1 VLTVYGLV
9 PTCTLSPAQ
18 QDEIASRAAAYMTD
32 GARVTAAPST
42 GPGAAY
48 FHNASQ
54 VLAAPTTSWVQTVSP
69 ELGAG
74 SFGSSGAV
82 AAPRASATTPTP
94 SAAPAQ
100 PAAQS
105 LAALPA
111 QPSMQLS
118 APATAAPA
126 TTEEVTAES
135 PPIPTIEAVPSSPAT
150 AGFTSEDS
158 VPAQLP
164 QSRTLS
170 PNPPDAVVELESPN
184 PIGLGQSLLFV
195 VIGTPIG
202 ALLVFVAVRGLA
214 LRARRR

>member
-1 VLTVYGLV
+1 
-9 PTCTLSPAQ
+9 
-18 QDEIASRAAAYMTD
+18 
-32 GARVTAAPST
+32 
-42 GPGAAY
+42 
-48 FHNASQ
+48 
-54 VLAAPTTSWVQTVSP
+54 
-69 ELGAG
+69 
-74 SFGSSGAV
+74 
-82 AAPRASATTPTP
+82 
-94 SAAPAQ
+94 
-100 PAAQS
+100 
-105 LAALPA
+105 
-111 QPSMQLS
+111 MQLS